1 MPKPAKERKHAMASA
16 VNPKGFARLDFDEI
30 KRVAALTGFDVREQ
44 ASKKRSCGPGCDYLV
59 QDKRYYTLMLLK
71 HVENLV
77 QAHTRDIADEVLD
90 WLDRARTAASEYV
103 EIERKIH
110 RLPKRNKR

>member
-1 MPKPAKERKHAMASA
+1 MPGPEKKGTYTMASA

-30 KRVAALTGFDVREQ
+30 KRVAALTGFDVREH
-44 ASKKRSCGPGCDYLV
+44 ARKKRSCGPGCDYLV

-77 QAHTRDIADEVLD
+77 QAQTQDIAREVLD
-90 WLDRARTAASEYV
+90 WLEKARTAASEYA
-103 EIERKIH
+103 EIERAMQPG
-110 RLPKRNKR
+110 RTR